1 MTAVPVGQDV
11 TGTRQLE
18 AWRERVMPPVEKL
31 AGDLWSIP
39 VPIPNN
45 PLRYVNSYVFAAGGG
60 LVLLDTGWP
69 ADTAWEALVTGLE
82 AIGAGL
88 PDVRGVL
95 VSHMHLDHAGLAG
108 RLRDAS
114 GAWIAMHP
122 ADRAV
127 IANPDLRDPAR
138 CRYAGGGVPARAR
151 RLGGGGGGGHGGDNG
166 LVSPSPALALP
177 DRSLTDGELADVP
190 GWRLR
195 AVHTPG
201 HTPGHLCFVD
211 ELSQRLFAGDHILP
225 RITPNISLQ
234 AVEQAHPLADYL
246 TSLAKVRDLP
256 VDEVMPAHEWRFRG
270 LAQRADDIAAHHE
283 RRLAELLAAI
293 AAHPDATSWDLAGQL
308 TWSRSWDQYSGRMRI
323 SAVTETAAHVL
334 ELVRRGLSA
343 QAAAPCRPTG
353 SPSTPSVSRRM
364 RRISRYFCLSPVF
377 SQARGRLRGSSQAS
391 WCPYRGALSAWTGRA
406 RPVVCV
412 FAQQDAPHTG
422 T

>member
-1 MTAVPVGQDV
+1 MTVIPAGQDI
-11 TGTRQLE
+11 TGTKQLD
-18 AWRERVMPPVEKL
+18 AWLERVMPPVEEL

-45 PLRYVNSYVFAAGGG
+45 PLRYVNSYAFAAGDG

-69 ADTAWEALVTGLE
+69 ADTAWDALVAGLG
-82 AIGAGL
+82 AIGAAL
-88 PDVRGVL
+88 ADVRGVL

-122 ADRAV
+122 ADRTI
-127 IANPDLRDPAR
+127 IANPNMRDPAR
-138 CRYAGGGVPARAR
+138 AVPREAAFLRA
-151 RLGGGGGGGHGGDNG
+151 LGASAEEVAAVMGTQ
-166 LVSPSPALALP
+166 PSFRAFTDLALP
-177 DRSLTDGELADVP
+177 DRSLTDGDLADVP

-225 RITPNISLQ
+225 RITPNISIHTIER
-234 AVEQAHPLADYL
+234 VNPLADYL
-246 TSLAKVRDLP
+246 VSLAKVRDLP

-270 LAQRADDIAAHHE
+270 LAERADDIAAHHE

-293 AAHPDATSWDLAGQL
+293 AAHPDATSWDLAGLL

-334 ELVRRGLSA
+334 ELVSRGLI
-343 QAAAPCRPTG
+343 AASGEDVPT
-353 SPSTPSVSRRM
+353 
-364 RRISRYFCLSPVF
+364 
-377 SQARGRLRGSSQAS
+377 
-391 WCPYRGALSAWTGRA
+391 YRVAERA
-406 RPVVCV
+406 V
-412 FAQQDAPHTG
+412 G
-422 T
+422 

>member
-1 MTAVPVGQDV
+1 MTAIPAGQDV
-11 TGTRQLE
+11 TGTRQLA
-18 AWRERVMPPVEKL
+18 AWRERVMPPVERL

-39 VPIPNN
+39 VPIPRN
-45 PLRYVNSYVFAAGGG
+45 PLRYVSSYALASGGG
-60 LVLLDTGWP
+60 LVLLDTGW
-69 ADTAWEALVTGLE
+69 AAEESWAALTAGLE
-82 AIGAGL
+82 SIGASVG
-88 PDVRGVL
+88 DVRGVL

-127 IANPDLRDPAR
+127 IASPDLRDAERAVSREVAFLRSLGAPADE
-138 CRYAGGGVPARAR
+138 AADAVG
-151 RLGGGGGGGHGGDNG
+151 
-166 LVSPSPALALP
+166 SPADYRAFTSIALP
-177 DRSLTDGELADVP
+177 DRELSDGDLADVP

-225 RITPNISLQ
+225 RITPNISVHAIEGAQ
-234 AVEQAHPLADYL
+234 PLADYL
-246 TSLAKVRDLP
+246 DSLAKVRDLN

-283 RRLAELLAAI
+283 RRLGELLAAI
-293 AAHPDATSWDLAGQL
+293 AGHPDATSWDLAGHL

-334 ELVRRGLSA
+334 ELARRGLISSSGG
-343 QAAAPCRPTG
+343 AAPT
-353 SPSTPSVSRRM
+353 
-364 RRISRYFCLSPVF
+364 
-377 SQARGRLRGSSQAS
+377 
-391 WCPYRGALSAWTGRA
+391 YR
-406 RPVVCV
+406 V
-412 FAQQDAPHTG
+412 APHAVG
-422 T
+422 

>member
-1 MTAVPVGQDV
+1 
-11 TGTRQLE
+11 
-18 AWRERVMPPVEKL
+18 MPPVEEL

-45 PLRYVNSYVFAAGGG
+45 PLRYVNSYAFAVGGG

-69 ADTAWEALVTGLE
+69 ADSAWEALVAGLG
-82 AIGAGL
+82 AIGAGVA
-88 PDVRGVL
+88 DVRGVL

-108 RLRDAS
+108 RLREAS

-122 ADRAV
+122 ADRAL
-127 IANPDLRDPAR
+127 IAHLDLRDPDMAVSGELAFLR
-138 CRYAGGGVPARAR
+138 SLGASADEAAASVVPPKGYKAFTS
-151 RLGGGGGGGHGGDNG
+151 LG
-166 LVSPSPALALP
+166 LP
-177 DRSLTDGELADVP
+177 DRELSDGDLADVP

-225 RITPNISLQ
+225 RITPNISVF
-234 AVEQAHPLADYL
+234 AVESVRPLADYL
-246 TSLAKVRDLP
+246 ESLAKVRDLD
-256 VDEVMPAHEWRFRG
+256 VDEIMPAHEWRFRG

-293 AAHPDATSWDLAGQL
+293 VANPDATSWDLAGQL

-334 ELVRRGLSA
+334 ELLRRGLISTSGGDV
-343 QAAAPCRPTG
+343 PTY
-353 SPSTPSVSRRM
+353 
-364 RRISRYFCLSPVF
+364 RI
-377 SQARGRLRGSSQAS
+377 AE
-391 WCPYRGALSAWTGRA
+391 RA
-406 RPVVCV
+406 V
-412 FAQQDAPHTG
+412 G
-422 T
+422 